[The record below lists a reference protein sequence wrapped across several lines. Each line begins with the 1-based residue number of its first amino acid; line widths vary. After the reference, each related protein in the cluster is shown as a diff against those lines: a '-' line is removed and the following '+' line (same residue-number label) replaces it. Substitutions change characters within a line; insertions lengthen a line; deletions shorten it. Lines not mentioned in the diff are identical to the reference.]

1 MRTTIDKAGRIV
13 LPKALR
19 DQVGIVP
26 GEVEV
31 VAHGASLVI
40 EPITTSEL
48 EEVDGVLVLPHGGVT
63 MTVEQVREL
72 RLADQR

>member
-1 MRTTIDKAGRIV
+1 M
-13 LPKALR
+13 LPKVLR

-31 VAHGASLVI
+31 VAYGASLII
-40 EPITTSEL
+40 EPVATSEL

-63 MTVEQVREL
+63 MTVEQLREL

>member
-1 MRTTIDKAGRIV
+1 MRTTMDKAGRIV

-31 VAHGASLVI
+31 VAYGASLII
-40 EPITTSEL
+40 EPVTTNEL
-48 EEVDGVLVLPHGGVT
+48 EEVDGAMVLPHGGVT